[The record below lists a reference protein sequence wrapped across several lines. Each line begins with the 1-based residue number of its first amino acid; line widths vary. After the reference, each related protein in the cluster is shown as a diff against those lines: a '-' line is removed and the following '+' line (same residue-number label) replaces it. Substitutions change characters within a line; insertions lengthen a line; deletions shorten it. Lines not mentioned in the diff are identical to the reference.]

1 VEVDVFVELT
11 ELVLVKDIRGVLLC
25 FADAVIEA
33 DELDV
38 LETVI
43 LLLAEPLDV
52 DVRVPLGLDVV
63 VPEELPDLEELMEDV
78 LVFVDVLVLV
88 VVEEP
93 VDVLDT

>member
-1 VEVDVFVELT
+1 VEVDVLVEVI
-11 ELVLVKDIRGVLLC
+11 ELVPVKDIRAVLLC

-43 LLLAEPLDV
+43 LLVAEPLDV
-52 DVRVPLGLDVV
+52 DVRVPLELDVV
-63 VPEELPDLEELMEDV
+63 VPEEVPDLEELMEDV

-88 VVEEP
+88 LLEEP
-93 VDVLDT
+93 VDVLDA

>member
-1 VEVDVFVELT
+1 MEVFVEVI
-11 ELVLVKDIRGVLLC
+11 ELVVVKEIRAVLLC

-43 LLLAEPLDV
+43 LLVAEPLDV
-52 DVRVPLGLDVV
+52 DVRVPLGLKLAVA
-63 VPEELPDLEELMEDV
+63 EELLDLEELTEDV

>member
-1 VEVDVFVELT
+1 MEVDVFVELT

>member
-1 VEVDVFVELT
+1 VEVEVLVELI
-11 ELVLVKDIRGVLLC
+11 ELVPVEDIRGVLLC
-25 FADAVIEA
+25 FADPVIEA

-52 DVRVPLGLDVV
+52 DVRVPLGLKLA
-63 VPEELPDLEELMEDV
+63 VPEELADLEELIEDV

>member
-1 VEVDVFVELT
+1 MEVDVLVELI
-11 ELVLVKDIRGVLLC
+11 ELVPVEDIRGVLLC
-25 FADAVIEA
+25 FADAVIDG

-52 DVRVPLGLDVV
+52 DVRVPLGLEVV
-63 VPEELPDLEELMEDV
+63 VPEELPDLEELIEDV

-88 VVEEP
+88 VVEDP

>member
-1 VEVDVFVELT
+1 
-11 ELVLVKDIRGVLLC
+11 VKDIRGVLHC
-25 FADAVIEA
+25 FADAVIDG

-52 DVRVPLGLDVV
+52 DVRVPLGLEVV
-63 VPEELPDLEELMEDV
+63 VPEELPDLEELIEDV

-88 VVEEP
+88 VVEDP

>member
-1 VEVDVFVELT
+1 MEVFVEVI
-11 ELVLVKDIRGVLLC
+11 ELVVVKEIRAVLLC

-52 DVRVPLGLDVV
+52 DVRVPLGLKVV
-63 VPEELPDLEELMEDV
+63 VPEEVPDLEELIEDV
-78 LVFVDVLVLV
+78 PVFVEVLVLV